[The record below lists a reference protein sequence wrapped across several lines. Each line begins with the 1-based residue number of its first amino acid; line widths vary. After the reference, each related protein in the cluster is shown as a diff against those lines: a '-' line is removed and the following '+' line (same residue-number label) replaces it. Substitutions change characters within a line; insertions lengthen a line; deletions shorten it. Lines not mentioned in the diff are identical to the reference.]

1 MAELSRMD
9 PVKPESAHVTKLRV
23 IRSMRVSPGFMRVT
37 LAGTGS
43 RFCNE
48 FTWLGYDHWFR
59 LFLPAGDGV
68 LELPEGPA
76 EGWYRR
82 LNAIPQDVRPP
93 VRNYTIRQARPT
105 ARGWE
110 LDVDFV
116 IHRSPA
122 TGQVDGVAATWAMTA
137 QRGDEVGILDQGRI
151 FNPGSRTGPVLVL
164 GDESA
169 LPAAEAIAASLPRGQ
184 SSQFVLEIADQADRR
199 DLAIGQ
205 VQWTVR
211 EPHQAQ
217 GGAALQVLAGLDP
230 CAYGYAYVAGE
241 AGFMLEAIK
250 RLKAAGL
257 PKNAID
263 FCAYWRPVRSRRNRT
278 RAA

>member
-9 PVKPESAHVTKLRV
+9 PVKPESAHVTRLTVLR
-23 IRSMRVSPGFMRVT
+23 STRVSPGFIRIT
-37 LAGTGS
+37 LAGTETQF
-43 RFCNE
+43 RKE

-59 LFLPAGDGV
+59 LFLPAADGV

-82 LNAIPQDVRPP
+82 LNAMPQHMRPP
-93 VRNYTIRQARPT
+93 VRNYTIREARPT
-105 ARGWE
+105 DQGWE

-122 TGQVDGVAATWAMTA
+122 TGQVEGVAATWAMRA
-137 QRGDEVGILDQGRI
+137 QPGDEVGILDQGRI
-151 FNPGSRTGPVLVL
+151 FNPGPRTGPVLVL

-169 LPAAEAIAASLPRGQ
+169 LPAAEAIAASLPSDQ
-184 SSQFVLEIADQADRR
+184 SSQFVLEIPDQADRR
-199 DLAIGQ
+199 ELGTQQ

-211 EPHQAQ
+211 EPHQAP
-217 GGAALQVLAGLDP
+217 GSAALQVLAGLDP
-230 CAYGYAYVAGE
+230 SAYGYAYVAGE

-257 PKNAID
+257 AKNVID
-263 FCAYWRPVRSRRNRT
+263 FCAYWRPAGRRRTRT